1 MFQKLHIPAIVLMVA
16 ANVAARASVAGSDDV
31 SSGPDVFFEDA
42 VASIVKSR
50 CVSCHDSRKQEGG
63 VDLSTP
69 AGIVAGG
76 DAGSIIDRDRLDAS
90 VLLERVVS
98 GEMPPEDETP
108 LSAGQIRQFREWIE
122 SGANFRKPPRQK
134 EVSQH
139 DVIPILLLRCTAC
152 HGTRRQ
158 EAGLDLRTRESILKG
173 GKSGAAVVPGK
184 PDESL
189 LIQRVHNE
197 EMPPRRKLVSVS
209 VKPMTA
215 SELKI
220 VEAWIQNG
228 LPIVE
233 GDVAQKANQRSKV
246 TDEDKAFWSFQPPR
260 AVKVPLNAVAS
271 SNPIDAFVAAKL
283 ADRGLNLATRAG
295 QNTLVRRACF
305 ALHGLPPDPD
315 SVDAFVA
322 DWAPDSFK
330 HLVDQLLASPRYG
343 ERWGRHWLD
352 AAGYADSE
360 GAQNED
366 RIRPHMWRYRDYVIR
381 AFNVDKPYDQ
391 FLMEQIAGDELVD
404 YSDEDAISPEV
415 YDNLVAT
422 GFLRTTPD
430 RTFANITNFVPDRLE
445 VIADEIQVFSSA
457 VLGLT
462 LQCARCHDHKFDP
475 LSQRDYYSLTA
486 IFKDAYDE
494 HDWLKSQGPRTL
506 PHVTTAER
514 TAWRNQVQ
522 QIDNKIAVLQEQVE
536 AESDADKQAALK
548 KQIAELNSQKPPEP
562 RIRALWSRGEPSPA
576 YLLRR
581 GNHLTP
587 GEPVSPNV
595 PESLVPAG
603 FEFEPL
609 PPPKKSGTG
618 RRSALGR
625 WLTRPDHPL
634 TARVIVNRIWKHHFG
649 RGIVPTVDNFGTTG
663 ERPSHPE
670 LLDWLATEFVRS
682 GWSFKWLHRQILTSA
697 TWQQSSLIHEPK
709 GGTDSVV
716 SDDDRVSLLYGGP
729 LRRMEAEVVR
739 DSLLSLSGQLD
750 LTPFGKP
757 DSVTERP
764 DGLVTSVR
772 SKAGWRRSIYV
783 LQRRTKIPTLLEN
796 FDSPQMGPNCLQRS
810 ESTVAPQ
817 ALHLLNNGMVHEL
830 AGHFADRVIRRVGS
844 DPQKQITECW
854 RLALSRHPTSEE
866 LHEGQVSL
874 MRLTTHWREVEGET
888 DESAARKS
896 LASFCHAIMNSAAF
910 LYID

>member
-1 MFQKLHIPAIVLMVA
+1 MVA

-31 SSGPDVFFEDA
+31 SSGPDVYFEDA

-50 CVSCHDSRKQEGG
+50 CVSCHNARKHEGG

-76 DAGSIIDRDRLDAS
+76 DAGVIVDRDRPGES

-98 GEMPPEDETP
+98 GEMPPEGEPP
-108 LSAGQIRQFREWIE
+108 LSANQILRFRRWIE
-122 SGANFRKPPRQK
+122 SGAKFRKPPRQK
-134 EVSQH
+134 EISQH

-152 HGTRRQ
+152 HGTRRR
-158 EAGLDLRTRESILKG
+158 EGGLDLRTRESILKG
-173 GKSGAAVVPGK
+173 GASGPAVVPGN

-189 LIQRVHNE
+189 LLQRIHKE

-215 SELKI
+215 SELKT
-220 VEAWIQNG
+220 VEVWIQNE
-228 LPIVE
+228 LPIAKHALADE
-233 GDVAQKANQRSKV
+233 ANQRAKV
-246 TDEDKAFWSFQPPR
+246 TDEERGFWSFQPPR
-260 AVKVPLNAVAS
+260 AVEVPSTAVTS
-271 SNPIDAFVAAKL
+271 SNPIDAFVASKL
-283 ADRGLNLATRAG
+283 AERGLELVPKPERR
-295 QNTLVRRACF
+295 TLMRRACF

-315 SVDAFVA
+315 SVDTFVA
-322 DWAPDSFK
+322 DSSADSFK
-330 HLVDQLLASPRYG
+330 RLVDQFLASPRYG
-343 ERWGRHWLD
+343 ERWARHWLD

-366 RIRPHMWRYRDYVIR
+366 RIRPHIWRYRDYVIR

-391 FLMEQIAGDELVD
+391 FLMEQIAGDELAD
-404 YSDEDAISPEV
+404 YSDEDAITPEV

-514 TAWRNQVQ
+514 TAWKNEVQ
-522 QIDNKIAVLQEQVE
+522 TIDKKIAALQKQVDT
-536 AESDADKQAALK
+536 ESDADKQAAFK

-581 GNHLTP
+581 GNYLTP
-587 GEPVSPNV
+587 GELVAPNI
-595 PESLVPAG
+595 PDALAPAG
-603 FEFEPL
+603 FTYEPL
-609 PPPKKSGTG
+609 PPKSKQSGTG
-618 RRSALGR
+618 RRSALAR

-634 TARVIVNRIWKHHFG
+634 TSRVIVSRIWKHHFG
-649 RGIVPTVDNFGTTG
+649 RGIVATVDNFGATG

-670 LLDWLATEFVRS
+670 LLDWLATEFVRN
-682 GWSFKWLHRQILTSA
+682 GWSIKWLHRQILTSA
-697 TWQQSSLIHEPK
+697 TWQQSSLIHH
-709 GGTDSVV
+709 TDGSEDSAV
-716 SDDDRVSLLYGGP
+716 SDDDRISLLYGAP
-729 LRRMEAEVVR
+729 MRRMEAEVVR

-810 ESTVAPQ
+810 ESIVAPQ

-830 AGHFADRVIRRVGS
+830 AGHFADRVVRRVGS
-844 DPQKQITECW
+844 DSQKQITEIW

-866 LHEGQVSL
+866 LRESQDSL
-874 MRLTTHWREVEGET
+874 TRLANHWRQVEGET

>member
-1 MFQKLHIPAIVLMVA
+1 MVA
-16 ANVAARASVAGSDDV
+16 ANVAALASVACSDDV
-31 SSGPDVFFEDA
+31 SPGPDVFFEDA
-42 VASIVKSR
+42 VAAIVKSR
-50 CVSCHDSRKQEGG
+50 CLSCHDARKQEGG

-76 DAGSIIDRDRLDAS
+76 DAGAIIDRNSLDAS

-98 GEMPPEDETP
+98 GEMPPEGQPP
-108 LSAGQIRQFREWIE
+108 LSADQIRQFRQWIE
-122 SGANFRKPPRQK
+122 SGAKFRKPPRQK
-134 EVSQH
+134 EISQH

-173 GKSGAAVVPGK
+173 GKSGPAVVSGNPG
-184 PDESL
+184 ESL
-189 LIQRVHNE
+189 LIQRIHKE
-197 EMPPRRKLVSVS
+197 EMPPRRQLVSVS
-209 VKPMTA
+209 VKPMTT
-215 SELKI
+215 SELKT

-228 LPIVE
+228 LPMAKHVPTE
-233 GDVAQKANQRSKV
+233 TTNQRSKV
-246 TDEDKAFWSFQPPR
+246 TDEDRAFWSFQPLRP
-260 AVKVPLNAVAS
+260 VEVPSSAVAS
-271 SNPIDAFVAAKL
+271 SNPIDAFVTSKL
-283 ADRGLNLATRAG
+283 AERGLNLATQAG

-305 ALHGLPPDPD
+305 ALYGLPPDPD

-322 DWAPDSFK
+322 DSNPESFK
-330 HLVDQLLASPRYG
+330 VLVDQLLASPRYG
-343 ERWGRHWLD
+343 ERWARHWLD

-381 AFNVDKPYDQ
+381 AFNDDKPYDR

-404 YSDEDAISPEV
+404 YSDAGAITSEV

-514 TAWRNQVQ
+514 TAWTNQIQ
-522 QIDNKIAVLQEQVE
+522 QLDNNITALQKQVD
-536 AESDADKQAALK
+536 AESDADKQATLR

-581 GNHLTP
+581 GNYLTP

-595 PESLVPAG
+595 PASLVPAG
-603 FEFEPL
+603 FTFDPL
-609 PPPKKSGTG
+609 PSKSQQSGTG
-618 RRSALGR
+618 RRSALAR

-634 TARVIVNRIWKHHFG
+634 TARVLVNRIWKHHFG
-649 RGIVPTVDNFGTTG
+649 RD
-663 ERPSHPE
+663 R
-670 LLDWLATEFVRS
+670 
-682 GWSFKWLHRQILTSA
+682 K
-697 TWQQSSLIHEPK
+697 
-709 GGTDSVV
+709 SVV
-716 SDDDRVSLLYGGP
+716 
-729 LRRMEAEVVR
+729 
-739 DSLLSLSGQLD
+739 
-750 LTPFGKP
+750 
-757 DSVTERP
+757 
-764 DGLVTSVR
+764 
-772 SKAGWRRSIYV
+772 
-783 LQRRTKIPTLLEN
+783 
-796 FDSPQMGPNCLQRS
+796 
-810 ESTVAPQ
+810 
-817 ALHLLNNGMVHEL
+817 
-830 AGHFADRVIRRVGS
+830 
-844 DPQKQITECW
+844 
-854 RLALSRHPTSEE
+854 
-866 LHEGQVSL
+866 
-874 MRLTTHWREVEGET
+874 
-888 DESAARKS
+888 
-896 LASFCHAIMNSAAF
+896 
-910 LYID
+910 

>member
-1 MFQKLHIPAIVLMVA
+1 MFQKLHIPVIVWMVTFNFA
-16 ANVAARASVAGSDDV
+16 ALPGVAGSDDV
-31 SSGPDVFFEDA
+31 SSGSDVVFEDA
-42 VASIVKSR
+42 VAATVKSQ
-50 CVSCHDSRKQEGG
+50 CVSCHNTRKQEGG

-76 DAGSIIDRDRLDAS
+76 DAGVIIDRDRLNAS
-90 VLLERVVS
+90 VLLERVLS
-98 GEMPPEDETP
+98 CEMPPEAEPP
-108 LSAGQIRQFREWIE
+108 LSAGQILRFRQWIE
-122 SGANFRKPPRQK
+122 SGAKFRKPPRQK
-134 EVSQH
+134 EISQH

-158 EAGLDLRTRESILKG
+158 EGGLDLRTRKSILKG
-173 GKSGAAVVPGK
+173 GKSGPAVVPGE

-189 LIQRVHNE
+189 LIQRIHKE

-209 VKPMTA
+209 VKPVTG
-215 SELKI
+215 SELKTM
-220 VEAWIQNG
+220 EAWIRNG
-228 LPIVE
+228 LAIAKHALADEV
-233 GDVAQKANQRSKV
+233 NQRSKV
-246 TDEDKAFWSFQPPR
+246 TERACWSFQPPG
-260 AVKVPLNAVAS
+260 AVKVPSNAVSS
-271 SNPIDAFVAAKL
+271 SNPIDAFVASKL
-283 ADRGLNLATRAG
+283 AERGLNLVPQTER
-295 QNTLVRRACF
+295 NTLMRRACF

-322 DWAPDSFK
+322 NSAPDSFK

-343 ERWGRHWLD
+343 ERWARHWLD

-381 AFNVDKPYDQ
+381 AFNEDKPYDR
-391 FLMEQIAGDELVD
+391 FLMQQIAGDELVD
-404 YSDEDAISPEV
+404 YSDESAITPEV
-415 YDNLVAT
+415 YDSLVAT

-445 VIADEIQVFSSA
+445 VIADEIQVFSST

-475 LSQRDYYSLTA
+475 LSQRDYYNLTA

-514 TAWRNQVQ
+514 STWKNNVQ
-522 QIDNKIAVLQEQVE
+522 EIDKKIAALQKRVE
-536 AESDADKQAALK
+536 AESNADKQAALRQ
-548 KQIAELNSQKPPEP
+548 QITKLNSHKPPEP
-562 RIRALWSRGEPSPA
+562 RIRALWSRGVPSPA

-581 GNHLTP
+581 GNYLTA
-587 GEPVSPNV
+587 GEPVSPNI
-595 PESLVPAG
+595 PAALVPAG
-603 FEFEPL
+603 FKFEPL
-609 PPPKKSGTG
+609 PPKSQQPGTG
-618 RRSALGR
+618 RRSALAR
-625 WLTRPDHPL
+625 WITRPDHPL
-634 TARVIVNRIWKHHFG
+634 TARVLVNRIWKHHFG
-649 RGIVPTVDNFGTTG
+649 RGIVATVDNFGTTG

-670 LLDWLATEFVRS
+670 LLDWLAMEFVRNE
-682 GWSFKWLHRQILTSA
+682 WSIKWLHRQILTSA
-697 TWQQSSLIHEPK
+697 TWQQSSLIYRTDGSE
-709 GGTDSVV
+709 DSVV
-716 SDDDRVSLLYGGP
+716 SGDDRISLLYGAP

-739 DSLLSLSGQLD
+739 DSLISLSGQLD
-750 LTPFGKP
+750 LTPFGSP
-757 DSVTERP
+757 DSVTERS

-810 ESTVAPQ
+810 ESIVAPQ

-830 AGHFADRVIRRVGS
+830 AGHVADRVIRRVGADS
-844 DPQKQITECW
+844 QKQITEIW

-866 LHEGQVSL
+866 LHEGQGSL
-874 MRLTTHWREVEGET
+874 TRLTTHWRQVEGET
-888 DESAARKS
+888 DHSAVRKS

>member
-1 MFQKLHIPAIVLMVA
+1 MVT
-16 ANVAARASVAGSDDV
+16 ANFATLPGVAGGDDA
-31 SSGPDVFFEDA
+31 SSSPDVFFEDA
-42 VASIVKSR
+42 VASTVKSR
-50 CVSCHDSRKQEGG
+50 CVSCHNARKQEGG

-76 DAGSIIDRDRLDAS
+76 DAGVIVDRERFGES

-98 GEMPPEDETP
+98 GEMPPEGEPP
-108 LSAGQIRQFREWIE
+108 LSANQILRFRRWIE
-122 SGANFRKPPRQK
+122 SGAKFRKPPRQK
-134 EVSQH
+134 EISQH

-152 HGTRRQ
+152 HGTRRR
-158 EAGLDLRTRESILKG
+158 EGGLDLRTRESILKG
-173 GKSGAAVVPGK
+173 GKSGPAVVPGN

-189 LIQRVHNE
+189 LLQRIHKE

-215 SELKI
+215 SELKT
-220 VEAWIQNG
+220 VEVWIQNE
-228 LPIVE
+228 LPIAKHALADE
-233 GDVAQKANQRSKV
+233 ANQRVKV
-246 TDEDKAFWSFQPPR
+246 TDEERGFWSFQPPR
-260 AVKVPLNAVAS
+260 AVEVPSHAVTS
-271 SNPIDAFVAAKL
+271 SNPIDAFVASKL
-283 ADRGLNLATRAG
+283 AERGLELVPKPERR
-295 QNTLVRRACF
+295 TLMRRVGF
-305 ALHGLPPDPD
+305 ALHGLPPSPE

-322 DWAPDSFK
+322 DSSADSFK
-330 HLVDQLLASPRYG
+330 RLVDQLLGSPRYG
-343 ERWGRHWLD
+343 ERWARHWLD

-366 RIRPHMWRYRDYVIR
+366 RIRPHIWRYRDYVIR

-391 FLMEQIAGDELVD
+391 FLMEQIAGDELAD
-404 YSDEDAISPEV
+404 YSDEDAITPEV

-514 TAWRNQVQ
+514 TAWKNEVQ
-522 QIDNKIAVLQEQVE
+522 TIDKKIAALQKQVDT
-536 AESDADKQAALK
+536 ESDADKQAAFK

-581 GNHLTP
+581 GNYLTP
-587 GEPVSPNV
+587 GELVAPNI
-595 PESLVPAG
+595 PDALAPAG
-603 FEFEPL
+603 FTYEPL
-609 PPPKKSGTG
+609 PPKSKQSGTG
-618 RRSALGR
+618 RRSALAR

-649 RGIVPTVDNFGTTG
+649 RGIVATVDNFGTTG

-670 LLDWLATEFVRS
+670 LLDWLATEFVRN
-682 GWSFKWLHRQILTSA
+682 GWSIKWLHRQILSSA
-697 TWQQSSLIHEPK
+697 TWQQSSLIHH
-709 GGTDSVV
+709 TDDSEDSAV
-716 SDDDRVSLLYGGP
+716 SDDDRTSLLYGSP
-729 LRRMEAEVVR
+729 MRRMEAEVVR

-810 ESTVAPQ
+810 ESIVAPQ

-830 AGHFADRVIRRVGS
+830 AGHFAARVVGRVGS
-844 DPQKQITECW
+844 DSQKQITEIW

-866 LHEGQVSL
+866 LREGSDSL
-874 MRLTTHWREVEGET
+874 TRLANHWRQVEGET
-888 DESAARKS
+888 DASAARKS